1 MTANLNYR
9 TGYIAIIG
17 RPNVGKSTLLNN
29 LVGQKVSITSRRP
42 QTTRHR
48 IIGIKTDEH
57 AQVMYVDT
65 PGLHKTEG
73 GMMSRYLNR
82 AASGSLEGV
91 DCILLLITS
100 NGWKDEDEQAL
111 MHAQRQTAPVILVI
125 NKIDKLKDPARLLPL
140 IEQSR
145 AKMNFA
151 EIIPVSAQTG
161 TGVTDLEATI
171 LRYLPVHPPHYPPD
185 QLSDRNDRFM
195 AAELVREQI
204 FRLLGKEVP
213 YATAVEIQEFKQEP
227 KLIRIEAVIWVEKD
241 GQKAIVIGKNG
252 ERLKEIGRHAR
263 LAMQKAFASK
273 VYLGLWVKV
282 REGWSDDAR
291 ALRSLGYG
299 DDL

>member
-1 MTANLNYR
+1 MSNDYVS
-9 TGYIAIIG
+9 GYVALIG
-17 RPNVGKSTLLNN
+17 RPNTGKSTLLNR

-48 IIGIKTDEH
+48 IIGIKTDAQ

-91 DCILLLITS
+91 DCVLLLITS

-125 NKIDKLKDPARLLPL
+125 NKVDKLKDPARLLPL

-161 TGVTDLEATI
+161 VGVADLEATI
-171 LRYLPVHPPHYPPD
+171 LRYLPAHPPHYPPD

-227 KLIRIEAVIWVEKD
+227 KLIRIEAVILVEKD

-252 ERLKEIGRHAR
+252 ERMKEIGRHAR
-263 LAMQKAFASK
+263 LAMQKAFACK

-299 DDL
+299 DDT

>member
-1 MTANLNYR
+1 MSSDYQSGFVAL
-9 TGYIAIIG
+9 IG
-17 RPNVGKSTLLNN
+17 RPNTGKSTLLNR

-48 IIGIKTDEH
+48 ILGIKTDAR
-57 AQVMYVDT
+57 AQIMFVDT
-65 PGLHKTEG
+65 PGLHKSEG
-73 GMMSRYLNR
+73 SMMSRYLNR
-82 AASGSLEGV
+82 AASGSIEGV
-91 DCILLLITS
+91 DCILLLITAD
-100 NGWKDEDEQAL
+100 GWKAEDEQAL
-111 MHAQRQTAPVILVI
+111 AHARRQSAPVILVI
-125 NKIDKLKDPARLLPL
+125 NKIDKQKDSARLLPL
-140 IEQSR
+140 IEESR

-151 EIIPVSAQTG
+151 EIIPVSARNG
-161 TGVTDLEATI
+161 TGVDDLEGTI
-171 LRYLPVHPPHYPPD
+171 RRYLPAHPPHYPAD
-185 QLSDRNDRFM
+185 QLSDRSDRFM

-227 KLIRIEAVIWVEKD
+227 KLIRIEAIIWVEKA

-252 ERLKEIGRHAR
+252 ERLKEIGTHAR

-291 ALRSLGYG
+291 ALHSLGYG
-299 DDL
+299 DDV

>member
-1 MTANLNYR
+1 MRMNNAYVS
-9 TGYIAIIG
+9 GYVALIG
-17 RPNVGKSTLLNN
+17 RPNTGKSTLLNH

-57 AQVMYVDT
+57 VQVMYVDT

-171 LRYLPVHPPHYPPD
+171 LRYLPAHPPHYPPD

>member
-1 MTANLNYR
+1 MKDDFVS
-9 TGYIAIIG
+9 GYVALIG
-17 RPNVGKSTLLNN
+17 RPNTGKSTLLNL

-57 AQVMYVDT
+57 AQIMYVDT
-65 PGLHKTEG
+65 PGLHKSEG

-100 NGWKDEDEQAL
+100 NGWKAEDEQAL
-111 MHAQRQTAPVILVI
+111 KLAQQQTVPVVLVI
-125 NKIDKLKDPARLLPL
+125 NKIDKLKDPAQLLPL
-140 IEQSR
+140 IETSR
-145 AKMNFA
+145 GKMSFA
-151 EIIPVSAQTG
+151 EIIPVSAQSG
-161 TGVTDLEATI
+161 AGVSDLECT
-171 LRYLPVHPPHYPPD
+171 LRRYLPVHPPHYPPD

-213 YATAVEIQEFKQEP
+213 YAAAVEIQEFKQEP
-227 KLIRIEAVIWVEKD
+227 KIIRIEAVIWVEKD
-241 GQKAIVIGKNG
+241 GQKAILIGKDG
-252 ERLKEIGRHAR
+252 ERMKEIGRHAR

>member
-1 MTANLNYR
+1 MSNEHVS
-9 TGYIAIIG
+9 GYVALIG
-17 RPNVGKSTLLNN
+17 RPNTGKSTLLNQ

-48 IIGIKTDEH
+48 IIGIKTEEH

-161 TGVTDLEATI
+161 TGVADLEATI
-171 LRYLPVHPPHYPPD
+171 RRYLPAHPPHYPPD

-252 ERLKEIGRHAR
+252 ERMKEIGRHAR

>member
-1 MTANLNYR
+1 MSNEYVS
-9 TGYIAIIG
+9 GYVALIG
-17 RPNVGKSTLLNN
+17 RPNTGKSTLLNR

-48 IIGIKTDEH
+48 IIGIKTDAR
-57 AQVMYVDT
+57 AQIMYVDT
-65 PGLHKTEG
+65 PGLHKNES

-91 DCILLLITS
+91 DCVLLLITS
-100 NGWKDEDEQAL
+100 NGWKEEDEQAL
-111 MHAQRQTAPVILVI
+111 THAQRQTAPVILVI
-125 NKIDKLKDPARLLPL
+125 NKIDMLKDPARLLPL

-145 AKMNFA
+145 AKMQFA

-161 TGVTDLEATI
+161 TGVADLEATL
-171 LRYLPVHPPHYPPD
+171 LRYLPAHPPHYPPD

-213 YATAVEIQEFKQEP
+213 YATAVEIQDFKQEP

-263 LAMQKAFASK
+263 LAMQQAFGGK

-299 DDL
+299 DDT

>member
-1 MTANLNYR
+1 MSNEHVS
-9 TGYIAIIG
+9 GYVALIG
-17 RPNVGKSTLLNN
+17 RPNTGKSTLLNH

-48 IIGIKTDEH
+48 IIGIKTEEH

-161 TGVTDLEATI
+161 TGVADLEATI
-171 LRYLPVHPPHYPPD
+171 RRYLPAHPPHYPPD
-185 QLSDRNDRFM
+185 QISDRNDRFM

-227 KLIRIEAVIWVEKD
+227 KLVRIEAVIWVEKD

-252 ERLKEIGRHAR
+252 ERMKEIGRHAR
-263 LAMQKAFASK
+263 LAMQKR
-273 VYLGLWVKV
+273 LP
-282 REGWSDDAR
+282 AR
-291 ALRSLGYG
+291 SISGYG
-299 DDL
+299 

>member
-1 MTANLNYR
+1 MSNEHVS
-9 TGYIAIIG
+9 GYVALIG
-17 RPNVGKSTLLNN
+17 RPNTGKSTLLNQ

-48 IIGIKTDEH
+48 IIGIKTEAH

-111 MHAQRQTAPVILVI
+111 MHAQHQTAPVILVI
-125 NKIDKLKDPARLLPL
+125 NKVDKLKDPARLLPL

-161 TGVTDLEATI
+161 TGVADLEATI
-171 LRYLPVHPPHYPPD
+171 RRYLPAHPPHYPPD

-252 ERLKEIGRHAR
+252 ERMKEIGRHAR
-263 LAMQKAFASK
+263 LAMQQAFASK

>member
-1 MTANLNYR
+1 MNKDYVS
-9 TGYIAIIG
+9 GYVALIG
-17 RPNVGKSTLLNN
+17 RPNTGKSTLLNR

-48 IIGIKTDEH
+48 IIGIKTDDH

-65 PGLHKTEG
+65 PGLHKAEG

-91 DCILLLITS
+91 DCVLLLISS

-111 MHAQRQTAPVILVI
+111 AHALRQTAPVILVI

-161 TGVTDLEATI
+161 TGVDDLEAS
-171 LRYLPVHPPHYPPD
+171 LRRYLPAHPPHYPPD

>member
-1 MTANLNYR
+1 MKDDYVS
-9 TGYIAIIG
+9 GYVALIG
-17 RPNVGKSTLLNN
+17 RPNTGKSTLLNR

-48 IIGIKTDEH
+48 IIGIKTDAQ

-91 DCILLLITS
+91 DCVLLLISS

-111 MHAQRQTAPVILVI
+111 AHAQRQTVPVILVI

-151 EIIPVSAQTG
+151 DIIPVSAQTG
-161 TGVTDLEATI
+161 AGVTDLETTI
-171 LRYLPVHPPHYPPD
+171 RRYLPV
-185 QLSDRNDRFM
+185 
-195 AAELVREQI
+195 
-204 FRLLGKEVP
+204 
-213 YATAVEIQEFKQEP
+213 
-227 KLIRIEAVIWVEKD
+227 
-241 GQKAIVIGKNG
+241 
-252 ERLKEIGRHAR
+252 
-263 LAMQKAFASK
+263 
-273 VYLGLWVKV
+273 
-282 REGWSDDAR
+282 
-291 ALRSLGYG
+291 
-299 DDL
+299 

>member
-1 MTANLNYR
+1 MKDDYVS
-9 TGYIAIIG
+9 GYVALIG
-17 RPNVGKSTLLNN
+17 RPNTGKSTLLNR

-48 IIGIKTDEH
+48 IIGIKTDVQ

-91 DCILLLITS
+91 DCVLLLISS

-111 MHAQRQTAPVILVI
+111 AHAQRQTVPVILVI

-145 AKMNFA
+145 AKMQFA
-151 EIIPVSAQTG
+151 DIIPVSAQTG
-161 TGVTDLEATI
+161 AGVTDLETTI
-171 LRYLPVHPPHYPPD
+171 RRYLPAHPPHYPPD

-252 ERLKEIGRHAR
+252 ERMKEIGRHAR
-263 LAMQKAFASK
+263 LAMQKAFACK

-299 DDL
+299 DDV